1 MGQINLT
8 QKIIV
13 KEKAGRVAYIQ
24 EIALIDKLINWSIGQ
39 WRIGE

>member
-13 KEKAGRVAYIQ
+13 KEKAGRVAYMQ

-39 WRIGE
+39 LENW

>member
-39 WRIGE
+39 LENW